1 MAKSASFKSAAW
13 KGASEASIT
22 VLGGESVTLKP
33 DKDGTVKT
41 TDERVITA
49 MRSDPAITEVGA
61 PTDDG
66 ATDPKEA

>member
-1 MAKSASFKSAAW
+1 MAKSASFKCGAW

-49 MRSDPAITEVGA
+49 LRSDPAISEINA
-61 PTDDG
+61 PAEDG